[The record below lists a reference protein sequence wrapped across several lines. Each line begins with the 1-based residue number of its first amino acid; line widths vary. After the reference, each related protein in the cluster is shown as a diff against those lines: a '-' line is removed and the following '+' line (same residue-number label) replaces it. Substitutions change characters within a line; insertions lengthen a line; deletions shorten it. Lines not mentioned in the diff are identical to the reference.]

1 MLQMED
7 TDTNQTLSLL
17 KVKEALEDAKI
28 NPSGFLKKNV
38 REIPKVRAVLMTGGM
53 VWYVPKNVFSAQF
66 VQRKICAN
74 F

>member
-1 MLQMED
+1 MED
-7 TDTNQTLSLL
+7 AEKMKTLAKDL
-17 KVKEALEDAKI
+17 K
-28 NPSGFLKKNV
+28 GFLKKNV

-53 VWYVPKNVFSAQF
+53 VWYVPKNVFSARF